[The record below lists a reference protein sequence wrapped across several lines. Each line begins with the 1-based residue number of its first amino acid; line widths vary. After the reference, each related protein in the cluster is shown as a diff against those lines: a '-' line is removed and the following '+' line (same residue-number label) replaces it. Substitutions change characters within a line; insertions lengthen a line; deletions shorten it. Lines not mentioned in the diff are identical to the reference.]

1 MWAVGVILYVIMT
14 GLYPFSGKTKDQIYK
29 AIAEREPN
37 YKKIQGAGEQVIDV
51 IKACL
56 QKRAED
62 RPTIA

>member
-1 MWAVGVILYVIMT
+1 MMT